1 MRVDI
6 PERAT
11 SIAHFLR
18 AMSLAD
24 NDRAAAHALV
34 HRLGLPEPIERAVV
48 SQLKAGAGDVSGDVL
63 TGGAAYHL
71 AELSRPL
78 TIVERLPGVKRAP
91 FHARL
96 VGMTAAASGSW
107 VAPGAAIPMQG
118 RTFSQPS
125 ALSRKKIGAIAV
137 ATDETLRDSDPELQR
152 TLIGDLRDAVVE
164 ACDAKFIDVGNT
176 GGDEVPASITSGGA
190 STASTG
196 TSLAQIDTDLSGLVD
211 DLIDA
216 KSNLL
221 NAAWVLHPR
230 SAVFLSKLR
239 GTGGSLA
246 HPNVSV
252 AGGTL
257 LGLPVLVS
265 AGVPMSTDTNALTQ
279 ISLVD
284 GSGVLLAGDGD
295 AELYLT
301 RNASLEMDTE
311 PSGNTITPTAASASR
326 AGLFRANAA
335 AIRAIRC
342 MTWLPRRTA
351 VASTLTGVSY

>member
-1 MRVDI
+1 MK
-6 PERAT
+6 PEIHERSL

-24 NDRAAAHALV
+24 NDRAAALALT
-34 HRLGLPEPIERAVV
+34 HGLGLSEPVERAVV
-48 SQLKAGAGDVSGDVL
+48 SQIKAGVGDVSGDVL

-71 AELSRPL
+71 VELARPL
-78 TIVERLPGVKRAP
+78 TIVERLPGIKRAP

-96 VGMTAAASGSW
+96 IGMTAAASGSW
-107 VAPGAAIPMQG
+107 VAPGAAIPLQG
-118 RTFSQPS
+118 RTFSQAS
-125 ALSRKKIGAIAV
+125 DLTRKKVGALAV
-137 ATDETLRDSDPELQR
+137 ASDETLRDSDSELQR
-152 TLIGDLRDAVVE
+152 TLIADLRDAVVE
-164 ACDAKFIDVGNT
+164 ACDSKFIDVSNT
-176 GGDEVPASITSGGA
+176 GDDATPASIASGGA

-196 TSLAQIDTDLSGLVD
+196 STLAQIDTDLSGLVD

-216 KSNLL
+216 GSTLM

-230 SAVFLSKLR
+230 SAVFLSKMR
-239 GTGGSLA
+239 GTGGALA
-246 HPNVSV
+246 YPGISV
-252 AGGTL
+252 RGGEL

-284 GSGVLLAGDGD
+284 GSGVLLADDGD

-311 PSGNTITPTAASASR
+311 PTGDTITPTAASASR
-326 AGLFRANAA
+326 VGRFQANAA
-335 AIRAIRC
+335 AIRAIRYL
-342 MTWLPRRTA
+342 TWAARRTT
-351 VASTLTGVSY
+351 VAATLTSVGY